1 MDTFFSPHH
10 FRASFPSIWAGF
22 QINLKMMVIAEVLV
36 LVWALV
42 LLLMRIAPGRAG
54 LPLRI
59 AAVIYLDFF
68 RGIPLLLV
76 FLFVGLGLPAAH
88 IQPFAG
94 MSLYWLSITALV
106 LTYGA
111 YVAEVYRSGVEGV
124 HWSQMAAA
132 RSLGLSYRQSMHHVI
147 LPQAIRRVIPPLL
160 NDFISLQKDT
170 SLAAILGVVEGANAA
185 GIYAGQTFNATSFV
199 GIALFFVVI
208 TIPLARLVDWLVARD
223 QRRMRAQA

>member
-1 MDTFFSPHH
+1 
-10 FRASFPSIWAGF
+10 
-22 QINLKMMVIAEVLV
+22 
-36 LVWALV
+36 
-42 LLLMRIAPGRAG
+42 
-54 LPLRI
+54 
-59 AAVIYLDFF
+59 
-68 RGIPLLLV
+68 
-76 FLFVGLGLPAAH
+76 
-88 IQPFAG
+88 

-132 RSLGLSYRQSMHHVI
+132 RSLGLSYRQSMRHVI
-147 LPQAIRRVIPPLL
+147 LPQALRRVVPPLL
-160 NDFISLQKDT
+160 NDFVSLQKDT

-199 GIALFFVVI
+199 GVALFFVAI
-208 TIPLARLVDWLVARD
+208 TIPLARLVDWLAARD

>member
-10 FRASFPSIWAGF
+10 FRASLPSIWTGF

-36 LVWALV
+36 LAWALV
-42 LLLMRIAPGRAG
+42 LLLLRIAPGRAG

-59 AAVIYLDFF
+59 LAVIYLDFF

-76 FLFVGLGLPAAH
+76 FLFVGLGLPAAQV
-88 IQPFAG
+88 QPFAG

-132 RSLGLSYRQSMHHVI
+132 RSLGLSYRQSMRHVI
-147 LPQAIRRVIPPLL
+147 LPQALRRVVPPLL
-160 NDFISLQKDT
+160 NDFVSLQKDT

-199 GIALFFVVI
+199 GVALFFVAI
-208 TIPLARLVDWLVARD
+208 TIPLARLVDWLAARD